1 LLKKLHGKIMKQTQS
16 GFTLVE
22 LMIVVAIIGILASIA
37 VPSYQES
44 VRKSRR
50 ADAKGALMGLANAME
65 RHFTETNSYC
75 DAGGAG
81 GGDSCGLAGSDFG
94 TPAAA
99 VYTPSSETDSY
110 YNFTINADISPSSYT
125 LSATPDGAQA
135 DDKCGTLTLTNT
147 GQKDVV
153 GAELSKADC
162 W

>member
-1 LLKKLHGKIMKQTQS
+1 MKQTQS

-22 LMIVVAIIGILASIA
+22 LMIVVAIVGILASIA

-75 DAGGAG
+75 DAGGAD
-81 GGDSCGLAGSDFG
+81 GGDSCGIANNDFG
-94 TPAAA
+94 TPS
-99 VYTPSSETDSY
+99 VYTPSSETDTY
-110 YNFTINADISPSSYT
+110 YDFTINADITPSSYT
-125 LSATPDGAQA
+125 ISATPAGVQA
-135 DDKCGTLTLTNT
+135 DDNCGTLTLTNT
-147 GQKDVV
+147 GQKDIADADPGVT
-153 GAELSKADC
+153 KTDC

>member
-1 LLKKLHGKIMKQTQS
+1 LLKNLHGKMMKQTQS
-16 GFTLVE
+16 GFTLIE
-22 LMIVVAIIGILASIA
+22 LMIVVAIVGILASIA

-81 GGDSCGLAGSDFG
+81 GGDSCGEGASDFG
-94 TPAAA
+94 TPS
-99 VYTPSSETDSY
+99 VYAPGSETEAY
-110 YNFTINADISPSSYT
+110 YNFTINDDITPSSYT
-125 LSATPDGAQA
+125 LSATPDGAQIG
-135 DDKCGTLTLTNT
+135 DKCGTLTLTNT
-147 GQKDVV
+147 GDKQVV
-153 GAELSKADC
+153 DAELTKEDC